1 MHLFAHRVSTL
12 ALGLAVLLV
21 LAAVLPVCGPSMAE
35 AMAMPMAPAAPTSSD
50 CGTEGSMDVCV
61 MTDEGASAAA
71 ASRDVEI
78 SLPVGEVPATPLPS
92 IAAEPRPVVATD
104 ASGPPAHLTPLR
116 I

>member
-35 AMAMPMAPAAPTSSD
+35 AMAMPMAPVAPTSSD
-50 CGTEGSMDVCV
+50 CGTEGTMDVCV
-61 MTDEGASAAA
+61 MSDEGASAAA
-71 ASRDVEI
+71 ATRHVEI
-78 SLPVGEVPATPLPS
+78 SPVGDVPATPLPS
-92 IAAEPRPVVATD
+92 TAVALEPVIVTD